1 MFSRLCKCQ
10 SFYNLK
16 ERSGLQLHL
25 SIVSKYFET
34 LNEECK
40 SCSTTTNPKKITV
53 MCKALNNILKL
64 FKMNKQ
70 KYSCNTIYSIYE
82 RVVKL
87 FTISC
92 TP

>member
-10 SFYNLK
+10 SFYNLE

-70 KYSCNTIYSIYE
+70 NIAVTPSIVSMKE
-82 RVVKL
+82 L
-87 FTISC
+87 SSFSQ
-92 TP
+92 

>member
-70 KYSCNTIYSIYE
+70 NIAVTPSIVSMKE
-82 RVVKL
+82 L
-87 FTISC
+87 SSFSQ
-92 TP
+92 